1 MSSSDT
7 EGTMTAQIALGQ
19 HLIVCPPATT
29 ANLGPGFDS
38 LGLAL
43 EYRDRL
49 EVRTAETSSV
59 QIVGQGAEELPK
71 DESHLIIKEMHR
83 YWAKAGFEPVGV
95 QLLAHNN
102 IPHARGM
109 GSSAAAIVAAYAA
122 ADALLPEASR
132 GGIEAIF
139 QAAAAW
145 EGHPDNVAPAVFGG
159 LSISSTNADGSFDS
173 VQVPLHPD
181 LRAVLAIPSNGL
193 STEVARGAL
202 PAQVDHAIAA
212 ANSAS
217 AALLIHALSN
227 DPSVLLAGTKDYLHQ
242 DYRAAAMPESAA
254 LIATLREAGYA
265 AVVSGAGPTVLTLVS
280 SEAQVQA
287 VLAKIEEFSANSTV
301 SWQGQVPLLAANGVT
316 VEEL

>member
-1 MSSSDT
+1 
-7 EGTMTAQIALGQ
+7 MTQQIALGQ
-19 HLIVCPPATT
+19 HLIVCPPATS

-49 EVRTAETSSV
+49 VVRTAALSRVEIT
-59 QIVGQGAEELPK
+59 GDGADELPK
-71 DESHLIIKEMHR
+71 DESHLIIKEMHH
-83 YWAKAGFEPVGV
+83 YWRQAGFEPVGV
-95 QLLAHNN
+95 QLEAENN

-122 ADALLPEASR
+122 ADALLPVGARCGTE
-132 GGIEAIF
+132 GIF

-159 LSISSTNADGSFDS
+159 LSISSTKTDGSFDS
-173 VQVPLHPD
+173 VQVPLHSD
-181 LRAVLAIPSNGL
+181 LQAVLAIPSNGL

-202 PAQVDHAIAA
+202 PAQVDHSIAA

-242 DYRAAAMPESAA
+242 DYRAAAMPESAS
-254 LIATLREAGYA
+254 LITTLREAGLA
-265 AVVSGAGPTVLTLVS
+265 AVVSGAGPTVLILVS
-280 SEAQVQA
+280 GQEQVEQA
-287 VLAKIEEFSANSTV
+287 LAMVQEFSAESTV
-301 SWQGQVPLLAANGVT
+301 SWRAEVPQLATNGVT
-316 VEEL
+316 VEVL

>member
-1 MSSSDT
+1 
-7 EGTMTAQIALGQ
+7 MTQQIALGQ
-19 HLIVCPPATT
+19 KLIVSPPATS

-49 EVRTAETSSV
+49 EVGTAEHSSV
-59 QIVGQGAEELPK
+59 EIYGDGADELPR

-83 YWAKAGFEPVGV
+83 YWANAGFEPVGV
-95 QLLAHNN
+95 QLVAHNN

-122 ADALLPEASR
+122 ADALLPIEAR
-132 GGIEAIF
+132 GGTEAIF

-145 EGHPDNVAPAVFGG
+145 EGHPDNVAPAVYGG
-159 LSISSTNADGSFDS
+159 LSISATNPDGSFTS
-173 VQVPLHPD
+173 VQVPLHPKVG
-181 LRAVLAIPSNGL
+181 AVIAIPSNGL

-202 PAQVDHAIAA
+202 PAQVDHSVAA

-227 DPSVLLAGTKDYLHQ
+227 DPSQLLGGTKDYLHQ
-242 DYRAAAMPESAA
+242 NYRAAAMPESAA
-254 LIATLREAGYA
+254 LITALREEQLA
-265 AVVSGAGPTVLTLVS
+265 AVVSGAGPTVMVLVGS
-280 SEAQVQA
+280 DAQAQQA
-287 VLAKIEEFSANSTV
+287 QRIIDDFSAKSSV
-301 SWQGQVPLLAANGVT
+301 SWRTEVPMLAANGVT

>member
-1 MSSSDT
+1 
-7 EGTMTAQIALGQ
+7 MTQQIALGQ
-19 HLIVCPPATT
+19 KLIVSPPATS

-49 EVRTAETSSV
+49 EVETAAASSV
-59 QIVGQGAEELPK
+59 EIFGDGADELPR

-83 YWAKAGFEPVGV
+83 YWKDAGFAPVGV
-95 QLLAHNN
+95 RLVAHNS

-122 ADALLPEASR
+122 ADALLPESAR
-132 GGIEAIF
+132 GGTERIF

-159 LSISSTNADGSFDS
+159 LSISATNPEGSFS
-173 VQVPLHPD
+173 AVQVPLHRQ

-202 PAQVDHAIAA
+202 PAMVDHAVAA

-227 DPSVLLAGTKDYLHQ
+227 DPGQLLGGTRDYLHQ

-254 LIATLREAGYA
+254 LIAKLRAAGLA
-265 AVVSGAGPTVLTLVS
+265 AVVSGAGPTVLTLV
-280 SEAQVQA
+280 AGDDRIAA
-287 VLAKIEEFSANSTV
+287 VRAVIGEFSANSPV
-301 SWQGQVPLLAANGVT
+301 SWRTEVPRLAANGVT
-316 VEEL
+316 VEVL

>member
-1 MSSSDT
+1 
-7 EGTMTAQIALGQ
+7 MTQQIALGQ
-19 HLIVCPPATT
+19 KIIVSPPATS

-49 EVRTAETSSV
+49 EVSTAEASSV
-59 QIVGQGAEELPK
+59 EIFGDGADELPR

-83 YWAKAGFEPVGV
+83 YWKDAGFVPVGV
-95 QLLAHNN
+95 KLVAHNN

-122 ADALLPEASR
+122 ADAFLPAESR
-132 GGIEAIF
+132 GGIEGIF

-159 LSISSTNADGSFDS
+159 LSISATNPDGTFTS
-173 VQVPLHPD
+173 VQVPLHPE

-202 PAQVDHAIAA
+202 PAQVDHAVAA

-217 AALLIHALSN
+217 AALLIHALTN
-227 DPSVLLAGTKDYLHQ
+227 DPSHLLGGTKDYLHQ

-254 LIATLREAGYA
+254 LIAKQREAGFA
-265 AVVSGAGPTVLTLVS
+265 AVVSGAGPTVMTLVS
-280 SEAQVQA
+280 GDEQVTA
-287 VLAKIEEFSANSTV
+287 VQGIISEFSASSSV
-301 SWQGQVPLLAANGVT
+301 SWRTEVPQLAINGVT
-316 VEEL
+316 VEVL

>member
-1 MSSSDT
+1 
-7 EGTMTAQIALGQ
+7 MTQQIALGQ
-19 HLIVCPPATT
+19 HVIVCPPATS

-49 EVRTAETSSV
+49 VVRTASTSSV
-59 QIVGQGAEELPK
+59 EITGEGAEDLPK

-83 YWAKAGFEPVGV
+83 YWSRAGFEPVGV
-95 QLLAHNN
+95 HLVAENN

-122 ADALLPEASR
+122 ADALLPEESR
-132 GGIEAIF
+132 GGTEAIF

-145 EGHPDNVAPAVFGG
+145 EGHPDNVAPAVYGG
-159 LSISSTNADGSFDS
+159 LSISSTQPDGSFAS
-173 VQVPLHPD
+173 VQVPLQSQ

-202 PAQVDHAIAA
+202 PAQVDHSIAA

-242 DYRAAAMPESAA
+242 DYRAVAMPESAS
-254 LIATLREAGYA
+254 LIASLREAGLA
-265 AVVSGAGPTVLTLVS
+265 AVVSGAGPTVLTLVAG
-280 SEAQVQA
+280 EEQVTQ
-287 VLAKIEEFSANSTV
+287 VLAKIEEFSAESTV
-301 SWQGQVPLLAANGVT
+301 SWRAEVPALANNGVT
-316 VEEL
+316 VEVL

>member
-1 MSSSDT
+1 
-7 EGTMTAQIALGQ
+7 MTQQIALGQ
-19 HLIVCPPATT
+19 KLIVSPPATS

-49 EVRTAETSSV
+49 EVGTAQSSRV
-59 QIVGQGAEELPK
+59 EIFGDGADELPR

-83 YWAKAGFEPVGV
+83 YWKDAGFAPVGV
-95 QLLAHNN
+95 ELVAHNR

-122 ADALLPEASR
+122 ADALLPAEARR
-132 GGIEAIF
+132 GTESIF

-159 LSISSTNADGSFDS
+159 LSISATNPDGSFSS

-202 PAQVDHAIAA
+202 PSHIEHAVAA

-227 DPSVLLAGTKDYLHQ
+227 DPSQLLGGTKDYLHQ
-242 DYRAAAMPESAA
+242 DYRAAAMPQSAA
-254 LIATLREAGYA
+254 LIAKLRDAGLA
-265 AVVSGAGPTVLTLVS
+265 AVVSGAGPTVMTLVS
-280 SEAQVQA
+280 SEDQVAAVQA
-287 VLAKIEEFSANSTV
+287 VINEFSASSSV
-301 SWQGQVPLLAANGVT
+301 SWRAEVPKLASNGVT
-316 VEEL
+316 VEVL

>member
-1 MSSSDT
+1 
-7 EGTMTAQIALGQ
+7 MTQQIALGQ
-19 HLIVCPPATT
+19 ELIVCPPATS

-49 EVRTAETSSV
+49 VVRTAATSSV
-59 QIVGQGAEELPK
+59 QITGDGADELPR

-83 YWAKAGFEPVGV
+83 YWVQAGFEPVGV
-95 QLLAHNN
+95 QLQAENN

-122 ADALLPEASR
+122 ADALLPGESR

-159 LSISSTNADGSFDS
+159 LSISSTEADGSFAS
-173 VQVPLHPD
+173 VQVPLHSD
-181 LRAVLAIPSNGL
+181 LRAVLAVPSNGL

-202 PAQVDHAIAA
+202 PAQVDHSIAA

-242 DYRAAAMPESAA
+242 DYRAAAMPQSAA
-254 LIATLREAGYA
+254 LIATLRQAGLA
-265 AVVSGAGPTVLTLVS
+265 AVVSGAGPTVLVLAS
-280 SEAQVQA
+280 SEEQVAQT
-287 VLAKIEEFSANSTV
+287 LATIDEFSAESTV
-301 SWQGQVPLLAANGVT
+301 SWRAQVPQLATNGVT
-316 VEEL
+316 VEVL

>member
-1 MSSSDT
+1 
-7 EGTMTAQIALGQ
+7 MTQQIALGQ
-19 HLIVCPPATT
+19 KLIVSPPATS

-49 EVRTAETSSV
+49 EVRTAPASSV
-59 QIVGQGAEELPK
+59 EIFGDGAQELPR

-83 YWAKAGFEPVGV
+83 YWKDAGFEPAGI
-95 QLLAHNN
+95 QLVAHNN

-122 ADALLPEASR
+122 ADALLPAEAR
-132 GGIEAIF
+132 GGIERIF
-139 QAAAAW
+139 QKAAAW

-159 LSISSTNADGSFDS
+159 LSISATGADGSFSS
-173 VQVPLHPD
+173 VQVPLHAQV
-181 LRAVLAIPSNGL
+181 RAVLAIPSNGL

-202 PAQVDHAIAA
+202 PAQVDHAVAA

-227 DPSVLLAGTKDYLHQ
+227 DPSQLLGGTKDYLHQ

-254 LIATLREAGYA
+254 LIATLREAGMA
-265 AVVSGAGPTVLTLVS
+265 AVVSGAGPTVLTLAAGD
-280 SEAQVQA
+280 EQAAAVQA
-287 VLAKIEEFSANSTV
+287 LIEEFSAGSSV
-301 SWQGQVPLLAANGVT
+301 SWQVQVPKLASNGVT
-316 VEEL
+316 VEVL

>member
-1 MSSSDT
+1 
-7 EGTMTAQIALGQ
+7 MTQQIALGQ
-19 HLIVCPPATT
+19 ELIVCPPATS

-49 EVRTAETSSV
+49 VVRTAATSSV
-59 QIVGQGAEELPK
+59 QITGDGADELPR

-83 YWAKAGFEPVGV
+83 YWVQAGFEPVGV
-95 QLLAHNN
+95 QLQAENN

-122 ADALLPEASR
+122 ADALLPVESR

-159 LSISSTNADGSFDS
+159 LSISSTEADGSFAS
-173 VQVPLHPD
+173 VQVPLHSD
-181 LRAVLAIPSNGL
+181 LRAVLAVPSNGL

-202 PAQVDHAIAA
+202 PAQVDHSIAA

-242 DYRAAAMPESAA
+242 DYRAAAMPQSAA
-254 LIATLREAGYA
+254 LIATLRQAGLA
-265 AVVSGAGPTVLTLVS
+265 AVVSGAGPTVLVLAS
-280 SEAQVQA
+280 SEEQVAQT
-287 VLAKIEEFSANSTV
+287 LATIDEFSAESTV
-301 SWQGQVPLLAANGVT
+301 SWRAQVPQLATNGVT
-316 VEEL
+316 VEVL

>member
-1 MSSSDT
+1 
-7 EGTMTAQIALGQ
+7 MTAQIALGQ
-19 HLIVCPPATT
+19 HLIVCPPATS

-49 EVRTAETSSV
+49 EVRTAQSSNV
-59 QIVGQGAEELPK
+59 QIDGEGAGELPT
-71 DESHLIIKEMHR
+71 DESHLIIKEMRR
-83 YWAKAGFEPVGV
+83 YWAKAGFEAAGV
-95 QLLAHNN
+95 QLIAHNR

-122 ADALLPEASR
+122 ADALLPEGSR
-132 GGIEAIF
+132 GGTEAVF
-139 QAAAAW
+139 QAAAQW

-159 LSISSTNADGSFDS
+159 LSISSTSADGSFSS
-173 VQVPLHPD
+173 VQVPLHQD

-202 PAQVDHAIAA
+202 PAQVGHSIAA

-242 DYRAAAMPESAA
+242 DYRAASMPQSAA
-254 LIATLREAGYA
+254 LIATLREAGLA
-265 AVVSGAGPTVLTLVS
+265 AVVSGAGPTVLTLV
-280 SEAQVQA
+280 AGDGQVA
-287 VLAKIEEFSANSTV
+287 EVLARIDEFSAHSTV
-301 SWQGQVPLLAANGVT
+301 SWRAEVPTLAANGVT
-316 VEEL
+316 VEVL

>member
-1 MSSSDT
+1 
-7 EGTMTAQIALGQ
+7 MTQQIALGQ
-19 HLIVCPPATT
+19 KLIVSPPATS

-49 EVRTAETSSV
+49 EVRTAQSSSV
-59 QIVGQGAEELPK
+59 EIFGDGAQELPR

-83 YWAKAGFEPVGV
+83 YWKDAGFEPVGV
-95 QLLAHNN
+95 QLVAHNN
-102 IPHARGM
+102 IPHARGK

-122 ADALLPEASR
+122 ADALLPAQAR
-132 GGIEAIF
+132 GGTERIF
-139 QAAAAW
+139 QSAAAW

-159 LSISSTNADGSFDS
+159 LSISATDAAGSFSS

-202 PAQVDHAIAA
+202 PAQVDHAVAA

-227 DPSVLLAGTKDYLHQ
+227 DPRQLLGGTKDYLHQ

-254 LIATLREAGYA
+254 LIAKLRGAGLA
-265 AVVSGAGPTVLTLVS
+265 AVVSGAGPTVLTLVAS
-280 SEAQVQA
+280 DEQVAAVQA
-287 VLAKIEEFSANSTV
+287 AIDEFSAGSPV
-301 SWQGQVPLLAANGVT
+301 SWRAEFPRLAANGVT
-316 VEEL
+316 VEVL

>member
-1 MSSSDT
+1 
-7 EGTMTAQIALGQ
+7 MTQQIALGQ
-19 HLIVCPPATT
+19 HVIVCPPATS

-49 EVRTAETSSV
+49 VVRTASTSSV
-59 QIVGQGAEELPK
+59 EITGEGAEDLPK

-83 YWAKAGFEPVGV
+83 YWSRAGFEPVGV
-95 QLLAHNN
+95 HLVAENN

-122 ADALLPEASR
+122 ADALLPEESR
-132 GGIEAIF
+132 GGTEAIF

-145 EGHPDNVAPAVFGG
+145 EGHPDNVAPAVYGG
-159 LSISSTNADGSFDS
+159 LSISSTQPDGSFAS
-173 VQVPLHPD
+173 VQVPLQSQ

-202 PAQVDHAIAA
+202 PAQVDHSIAA

-242 DYRAAAMPESAA
+242 DYRAAAMPESAS
-254 LIATLREAGYA
+254 LIASLREAGLA
-265 AVVSGAGPTVLTLVS
+265 AVVSGAGPTVLTLVAG
-280 SEAQVQA
+280 EEQVAQ
-287 VLAKIEEFSANSTV
+287 VLAKIEEFSAESTV
-301 SWQGQVPLLAANGVT
+301 SWRAEVPALANNGVT
-316 VEEL
+316 VEVL

>member
-1 MSSSDT
+1 
-7 EGTMTAQIALGQ
+7 MTQQIALGQ
-19 HLIVCPPATT
+19 ELIVCPPATS

-49 EVRTAETSSV
+49 VVRTAATSSV
-59 QIVGQGAEELPK
+59 QITGDGADELPR

-83 YWAKAGFEPVGV
+83 YWVQAGFEPVGV
-95 QLLAHNN
+95 QLQAENN

-122 ADALLPEASR
+122 ADALLPGESR

-159 LSISSTNADGSFDS
+159 LSISSTEADGSFAS
-173 VQVPLHPD
+173 VQVPLHSD
-181 LRAVLAIPSNGL
+181 LRAVLAVPSNGL

-202 PAQVDHAIAA
+202 PAQVDHSIAA

-242 DYRAAAMPESAA
+242 DYRAAAMPQSAA
-254 LIATLREAGYA
+254 LIATLRQAGLA
-265 AVVSGAGPTVLTLVS
+265 AVVSGAGPTVLVLAS
-280 SEAQVQA
+280 SEEQVAQT
-287 VLAKIEEFSANSTV
+287 LATIDEFSAESTV
-301 SWQGQVPLLAANGVT
+301 SWRAQVPQLASNGVT
-316 VEEL
+316 VEVL

>member
-1 MSSSDT
+1 
-7 EGTMTAQIALGQ
+7 MTQQIALGQ
-19 HLIVCPPATT
+19 KLIVSPPATS

-49 EVRTAETSSV
+49 EVGTAGRSSV
-59 QIVGQGAEELPK
+59 EIYGDGADELPR

-83 YWAKAGFEPVGV
+83 YWANAGFEPVGV
-95 QLLAHNN
+95 QLVAHNN
-102 IPHARGM
+102 IPHARGL

-122 ADALLPEASR
+122 ADALLPTEAR
-132 GGIEAIF
+132 GGTGAIF

-145 EGHPDNVAPAVFGG
+145 EGHPDNVAPAVYGG
-159 LSISSTNADGSFDS
+159 LSISATNPDGSFSS
-173 VQVPLHPD
+173 VQVPLHPKVG
-181 LRAVLAIPSNGL
+181 AVIAIPSNGL

-202 PAQVDHAIAA
+202 PAQVDHSVAA

-227 DPSVLLAGTKDYLHQ
+227 DPSQLLGGTKDYLHQ

-254 LIATLREAGYA
+254 LICALRDEQLA
-265 AVVSGAGPTVLTLVS
+265 AVVSGAGPTVMVLVAS
-280 SEAQVQA
+280 DAQAQQA
-287 VLAKIEEFSANSTV
+287 QRIIADFSAKSPV
-301 SWQGQVPLLAANGVT
+301 SWRTQVPMLAANGVT

>member
-1 MSSSDT
+1 
-7 EGTMTAQIALGQ
+7 MTQQIALGQ
-19 HLIVCPPATT
+19 HVIVCPPATS

-49 EVRTAETSSV
+49 VVRTASTSCV
-59 QIVGQGAEELPK
+59 EITGEGAEDLPK

-83 YWAKAGFEPVGV
+83 YWSRAGFEPVGV
-95 QLLAHNN
+95 HLVAENN

-122 ADALLPEASR
+122 ADALLPKESR
-132 GGIEAIF
+132 GGTEAIF

-145 EGHPDNVAPAVFGG
+145 EGHPDNVAPAVYGG
-159 LSISSTNADGSFDS
+159 LSISSTQPDGSFAS
-173 VQVPLHPD
+173 VQVPLQSQ

-202 PAQVDHAIAA
+202 PAQVDHSIAA

-242 DYRAAAMPESAA
+242 DYRAVAMPESAS
-254 LIATLREAGYA
+254 LIASLREAGLA
-265 AVVSGAGPTVLTLVS
+265 AVVSGAGPTVLTLVAG
-280 SEAQVQA
+280 EEQVAQ
-287 VLAKIEEFSANSTV
+287 VLAKIEEFSAESTV
-301 SWQGQVPLLAANGVT
+301 SWRAEVPALANNGVT
-316 VEEL
+316 VEVL